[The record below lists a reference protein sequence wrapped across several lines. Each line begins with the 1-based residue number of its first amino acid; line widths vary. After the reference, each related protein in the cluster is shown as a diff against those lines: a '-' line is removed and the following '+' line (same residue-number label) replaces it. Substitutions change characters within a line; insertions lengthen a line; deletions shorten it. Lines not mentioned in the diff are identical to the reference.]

1 MRIGAFELAEPV
13 PELDEPHALTIIPS
27 WMDAGG
33 SARLTLSHLERHFGG
48 ENLASLARPGEFFDF
63 TRYRPTLSRKEDGSE
78 VTLTNAVV
86 TYGRRAAGDDFV
98 FLRLPE
104 PHAMAE
110 IYVDSVVEL
119 LKTFGVK
126 RYGLLGSVYDMVP
139 YTRPLLVTGS
149 ASNQGLKNNL
159 SVAKVVAGDY
169 EGPTTIL
176 YLIEQQ
182 MLQMG
187 IETLNLI
194 VHLPGYQ
201 TPENDYRGAKRLMEV
216 IGSLY
221 ELPVP
226 QEVID
231 QAKEQEERFS
241 QVSEQFLQQQPQ
253 LRVILKQL
261 EENYDARVKDQKE
274 EIHLSPEVE
283 KFLKELNGRF
293 GNGRLGSPPE
303 P

>member
-1 MRIGAFELAEPV
+1 VRIGAFELAEPV
-13 PELDEPHALTIIPS
+13 PELNEPHALTIIPS
-27 WMDAGG
+27 WMDAGR
-33 SARLTLSHLERHFGG
+33 SASLTLSLLEQYFEGG
-48 ENLASLARPGEFFDF
+48 ELARLARPGEFFDF
-63 TRYRPTLSRKEDGSE
+63 TRYRPMLSRKENASE

-86 TYGRRAAGDDFV
+86 NYGRREAGCDFI

-110 IYVDSVVEL
+110 VYIDSVLEL
-119 LKTFGVK
+119 LKSFGVK
-126 RYGLLGSVYDMVP
+126 RYGLVGSIYDMVP

-149 ASNQGLKNNL
+149 ASNHGLKNNL
-159 SVAKVVAGDY
+159 SVAKVVANDY

-187 IETLNLI
+187 IETLNLT

-201 TPENDYRGAKRLMEV
+201 TPENDYRGENRLMEV

-221 ELPVP
+221 GLQVP
-226 QEVID
+226 QEAIEK
-231 QAKEQEERFS
+231 AKEQEEQFS
-241 QVSEQFLQQQPQ
+241 QVAEQFLQQQPQ

-261 EENYDARVKDQKE
+261 EDNYDARINEQKE

-293 GNGRLGSPPE
+293 EQG
-303 P
+303 